1 MDRLITFERITIEP
15 PLEAIYRRLG
25 FRKGLTKIKPDEAR
39 TLGGEHREGPLA
51 HHPEGGRQASPH
63 PFEGL
68 PPDPTP
74 RQSLPGKHPSR

>member
-39 TLGGEHREGPLA
+39 TLGESIEKARSLVNLKGAAR
-51 HHPEGGRQASPH
+51 R
-63 PFEGL
+63 L
-68 PPDPTP
+68 PSFRRTP
-74 RQSLPGKHPSR
+74 A